1 MPPLQVWLLGEDGK
15 RCSNSQ
21 TDPSDVTL
29 TITGARG
36 DLIHTCASSF
46 IDICRGACMLTDG
59 TLVSL
64 NSLYK
69 QPSNSK
75 LAQLSFATKF
85 AALCAAVTDGVMVS
99 QVPTRAL

>member
-36 DLIHTCASSF
+36 DHIHTCASSF
-46 IDICRGACMLTDG
+46 IDVCCGACMLSDG
-59 TLVSL
+59 TLVCL
-64 NSLYK
+64 NTVHK
-69 QPSNSK
+69 QPSDTK
-75 LAQLSFATKF
+75 LAQLLFTTKF
-85 AALCAAVTDGVMVS
+85 AALS
-99 QVPTRAL
+99 